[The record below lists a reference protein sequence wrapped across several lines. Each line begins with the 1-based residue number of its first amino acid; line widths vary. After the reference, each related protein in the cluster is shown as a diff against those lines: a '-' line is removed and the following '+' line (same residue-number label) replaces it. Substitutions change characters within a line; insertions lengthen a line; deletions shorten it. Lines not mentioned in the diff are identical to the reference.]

1 MEWTECLRKTI
12 DYIENHL
19 LEEIHN
25 QELGKE
31 SAISPFY
38 LQKGFKVMTGITIS
52 EYIRNRRLYLA
63 ALELI
68 LNDDKI
74 IDVALLY
81 GYESAESFT
90 RAFSRFHGISPT
102 GIKKNPSKI
111 KSYLP
116 LKISISILGGTAMD
130 CLVEKMNGFKVVGLR
145 RRFDYDSAYGQI
157 PLFWEEFCNTYM
169 MGKGSKENQQIVNR
183 CMIGEFGVCISRPD
197 DESGFDYLIAGKFDE
212 TEVPTDMVIYE
223 IPEMEWAK
231 FRCIGPLAGNFQSL
245 NTRIFSEWLPENNE
259 FEIASGIS
267 LEWYSCGDT
276 TASDYE
282 SGIWIPVKRK

>member
-63 ALELI
+63 ALDLI

-90 RAFSRFHGISPT
+90 RALCESR
-102 GIKKNPSKI
+102 
-111 KSYLP
+111 
-116 LKISISILGGTAMD
+116 AWD
-130 CLVEKMNGFKVVGLR
+130 LV
-145 RRFDYDSAYGQI
+145 
-157 PLFWEEFCNTYM
+157 
-169 MGKGSKENQQIVNR
+169 
-183 CMIGEFGVCISRPD
+183 
-197 DESGFDYLIAGKFDE
+197 
-212 TEVPTDMVIYE
+212 
-223 IPEMEWAK
+223 
-231 FRCIGPLAGNFQSL
+231 
-245 NTRIFSEWLPENNE
+245 
-259 FEIASGIS
+259 
-267 LEWYSCGDT
+267 
-276 TASDYE
+276 
-282 SGIWIPVKRK
+282 